1 MTRIKSETIKTAH
14 FEEEIIK
21 AIKSIEQAER
31 IDKNR
36 VLSLL
41 RALHN
46 NCLEYDAV
54 GLPTDRAMEIQ
65 EMLKE
70 KGYKKNDEME
80 DKPKDDKE

>member
-1 MTRIKSETIKTAH
+1 MITVKRETIKTAH
-14 FEEEIIK
+14 FEQEIIK

-46 NCLEYDAV
+46 NCLEYAEV
-54 GLPTDRAMEIQ
+54 GIPTDRAMEIRD
-65 EMLKE
+65 MLKE

-80 DKPKDDKE
+80 DKSKYDE

>member
-1 MTRIKSETIKTAH
+1 MVTVKRETIKTAH

-46 NCLEYDAV
+46 NCLEYAEV
-54 GLPTDRAMEIQ
+54 GIPTDRAMEIRD
-65 EMLKE
+65 MLKE
-70 KGYKKNDEME
+70 RGYKKNDEME
-80 DKPKDDKE
+80 DESNDDK